1 MSDSQTLYLLRH
13 ARAESWAPGQ
23 CDLARNL
30 DKRGQSHL
38 GHLATW
44 VQKHLTP
51 PDTVLCSPAERTRQT
66 MEPLREQWID
76 PAATIEICQDIYEA
90 TTGRLQQLADKAFAS
105 TRRLMIIGH
114 NPGLEHLARLI
125 LGEATAGD
133 PRRMSMGALLVIEFP
148 NGWGEGEGEARL
160 QHWLERY
167 HFE

>member
-1 MSDSQTLYLLRH
+1 
-13 ARAESWAPGQ
+13 
-23 CDLARNL
+23 
-30 DKRGQSHL
+30 
-38 GHLATW
+38 
-44 VQKHLTP
+44 
-51 PDTVLCSPAERTRQT
+51 

-90 TTGRLQQLADKAFAS
+90 TTGRLQQLVDKAFAS

-125 LGEATAGD
+125 LGEVTAGD

-148 NGWGEGEGEARL
+148 NGWGEGEGDARL